1 MGQPARQAVL
11 IDDFPGLAT
20 KPDSLDIPPGAAVFQ
35 ENMASSYQGE
45 LRSRNGLDR
54 VAFEEE

>member
-11 IDDFPGLAT
+11 IADFPGLAT

-35 ENMASSYQGE
+35 DNLSSSQQGQ
-45 LRSRNGLDR
+45 LRSRGGLDR